1 MSTPPDLPQNDI
13 PQTMTTMEACMTLA
27 AGTEAEFWRVQERMG
42 PVVATQPGFLAVIG
56 GPIANSSWMYF
67 CGKFATPDDMD
78 EWYRSRRH
86 QPVMRKAHTTWFDSF
101 YIRKWR
107 LPAEG
112 EELAGPLLHETAIV
126 PPAALEPDRLDAA
139 LGSLTEALPRF
150 GALPFETLE
159 GQFEAQPFQF
169 VGPLEEFPQVAPVRY
184 LLITH
189 WPDAAALAA
198 WQDSAEYRALGEL
211 GEVTSEVSVL
221 IRHCPGERE
230 GLNADGSLRGWS
242 RHAATV

>member
-1 MSTPPDLPQNDI
+1 MSTPPRI
-13 PQTMTTMEACMTLA
+13 PQTHTTMEACMTLA
-27 AGTEAEFWRVQERMG
+27 AGTEDEFWKVQERMG
-42 PVVATQPGFLAVIG
+42 PVVAAQPGFQAVIG
-56 GPIANSSWMYF
+56 GPIANSSWLYF

-86 QPVMRKAHTTWFDSF
+86 EPVMRKAHKTWFDSF

-112 EELAGPLLHETAIV
+112 EVLTGPLFLETAIV
-126 PPAALEPDRLDAA
+126 PPAALEPVRLDAVVR
-139 LGSLTEALPRF
+139 SLTEALPRF
-150 GALPFETLE
+150 GTLPFETLE
-159 GQFEAQPFQF
+159 GEFEPQPFQL

-189 WPDAAALAA
+189 WPDAATLAA

-211 GEVTSEVSVL
+211 GEVSSQVSVL
-221 IRHCPGERE
+221 IRHRRGERN
-230 GLNADGSLRGWS
+230 GLNADGSARGWA
-242 RHAATV
+242 RQATTV

>member
-1 MSTPPDLPQNDI
+1 
-13 PQTMTTMEACMTLA
+13 MTLA
-27 AGTEAEFWRVQERMG
+27 AGTEDEFWRVQERMG
-42 PVVATQPGFLAVIG
+42 PVVAAQPGFQAVIG

-78 EWYRSRRH
+78 KWYRSRRH

-112 EELAGPLLHETAIV
+112 EELTGPLFHETAIV
-126 PPAALEPDRLDAA
+126 PPAALEPDRLDAVVR
-139 LGSLTEALPRF
+139 SLTEALPRL
-150 GALPFETLE
+150 GTLPFETLE
-159 GQFEAQPFQF
+159 GQFEPQPFQL
-169 VGPLEEFPQVAPVRY
+169 VGPLEEFPQVAPIRY

-189 WPDAAALAA
+189 WPDAATLAA
-198 WQDSAEYRALGEL
+198 WQDSAEYRALGDL
-211 GEVTSEVSVL
+211 GAVTGQVSVL
-221 IRHCPGERE
+221 VRHRPGERE